1 MLTTAQLYS
10 IIAVLIGAI
19 ATMAKILFSRTEKR
33 LNEKIE
39 AIMLD
44 IATLKQDTNR
54 RLELQDVE
62 VDEVQRNYNAKFQKI
77 YEKQDAMYEK
87 ISHIAVMIEKQTTF
101 CKAVQD
107 SKKLV

>member
-39 AIMLD
+39 TIMLD

-77 YEKQDAMYEK
+77 YEKQDAMFEK
-87 ISHIAVMIEKQTTF
+87 LSHIGELIAKQAAY
-101 CKAVQD
+101 CKAVQE
-107 SKKLV
+107 SKKN

>member
-39 AIMLD
+39 AMMLD
-44 IATLKQDTNR
+44 IATLKQ
-54 RLELQDVE
+54 E
-62 VDEVQRNYNAKFQKI
+62 Y
-77 YEKQDAMYEK
+77 
-87 ISHIAVMIEKQTTF
+87 IS
-101 CKAVQD
+101 
-107 SKKLV
+107 

>member
-19 ATMAKILFSRTEKR
+19 ATLAKILFSRTEKR

-54 RLELQDVE
+54 RLELQNVE

-77 YEKQDAMYEK
+77 YEKQDAMFEK
-87 ISHIAVMIEKQTTF
+87 LSHVAEMIAKQSSY
-101 CKAVQD
+101 CKAVQEN
-107 SKKLV
+107 KKY